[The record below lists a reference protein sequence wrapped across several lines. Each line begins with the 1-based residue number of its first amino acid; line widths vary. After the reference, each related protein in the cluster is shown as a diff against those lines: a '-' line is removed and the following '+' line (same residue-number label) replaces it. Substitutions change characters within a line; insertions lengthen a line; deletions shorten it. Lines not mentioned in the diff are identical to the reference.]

1 MPTFLDREQVRQR
14 RAEAQRLKP
23 VVIVGKDGLTDAQFG
38 AIDAALTTHELVKVK
53 LLKTVE
59 VDKNEAAALAAE
71 RTGAQLIQRVGRVI
85 VLYRPNPEEDDADG

>member
-23 VVIVGKDGLTDAQFG
+23 VVIVGKDGLTGPLIG
-38 AIDAALTTHELVKVK
+38 AIDTALNTHGLVKVK

-59 VDKNEAAALAAE
+59 VDKNDAAAEAAE

-85 VLYRPNPEEDDADG
+85 VLYRPKPEEDD